1 MVLLEFSMAPLEKG
15 ASVGEYVARSLKII
29 DESGLDY
36 RLHAMG
42 TVIEGEI
49 DDVLAVLKK
58 CLAAM
63 AADCERITC
72 TAKLDYRRGYSGR
85 LNTKVAS
92 VEEKLGR
99 PLKKVDQGEV
109 RRTKD
114 EGRSEG

>member
-15 ASVGEYVARSLKII
+15 PSVGDYVARSLKII

-42 TVIEGEI
+42 TIVEGET
-49 DDVLAVLKK
+49 DKVLDVLKQ
-58 CLAAM
+58 CLEAM
-63 AADCERITC
+63 AADCDRITC

-85 LNTKVAS
+85 LTTKVTS

-99 PLKKVDQGEV
+99 PLKQVEASRDA
-109 RRTKD
+109 
-114 EGRSEG
+114 